1 MYHSE
6 TTTTTTDY
14 NEYIARFPLRRGC
27 TSGKR
32 VSTRSDEGM
41 LNSIQAV

>member
-14 NEYIARFPLRRGC
+14 NEYIAPFPLRRGF

-32 VSTRSDEGM
+32 ASTGSDEGM